1 MHNQSRTRC
10 LVTRLVP
17 LAMLLLA
24 ATHLYAESPI
34 SIALTGASEVPPVT
48 TAATGMVNIS
58 VLPNRSVSGS
68 IDVANMVPTMAHIHE
83 GAVGKNGPPIITLIK
98 NNDKVFTVP
107 IDTKL
112 SEAQYTNYISGNLY
126 VNVHSEAHPNGEIR
140 AQLPGKPIRI
150 AN

>member
-1 MHNQSRTRC
+1 MTTQSSFS
-10 LVTRLVP
+10 RLFSRLAT
-17 LAMLLLA
+17 LAMLLA
-24 ATHLYAESPI
+24 AANLYAESPI
-34 SIALTGASEVPPVT
+34 SMTLTGASEVPPVT
-48 TAATGMVNIS
+48 TAATGKVNIS

-68 IDVANMVPTMAHIHE
+68 IDVSGMVPTMAHVHE

-98 NNDKVFTVP
+98 KSDKVFTVP
-107 IDTKL
+107 ADAKL
-112 SEAQYTNYISGNLY
+112 SEAQHTSYLAGNLY